1 MAGIIT
7 LTTDFGIRDAYVAA
21 MKGVILSINPRA
33 IIVDVCHSIEP
44 QNIVEAAFIISTA
57 YNYFPTSTIH
67 VVVVDPG
74 VGSQRKAIIMKT
86 RSAFFLA
93 PDNGVLSYIVAEA
106 STTPVKESPHPTPKL
121 ELQKLDPAINAIAIT
136 DPHFW
141 LQPISPTF
149 HGRDVF
155 ASVAAHLSLGT
166 PLSKFGKKVTRIY
179 TFPIPRPYRDS
190 EGNMTGYVLHIDT
203 FGNLITNIK
212 SSDLPSDQ
220 ISISINSHH
229 IQGLSLFYAQ
239 SKGLTALIGSSGY
252 LEISFVGGN
261 AASVLNAR
269 TGDKVT
275 VSPRTPRQ
283 T

>member
-57 YNYFPTSTIH
+57 YNYFPTGTIH
-67 VVVVDPG
+67 LVVVDPG

-106 STTPVKESPHPTPKL
+106 SATPVKESPYPTPKP
-121 ELQKLDPAINAIAIT
+121 ELQKLDPAIRAIAIT
-136 DPHFW
+136 NPHFW

-155 ASVAAHLSLGT
+155 APVAAHLSLGT

-190 EGNMTGYVLHIDT
+190 EGNITGCVLHIDAL
-203 FGNLITNIK
+203 GNLITNIK
-212 SSDLPSDQ
+212 SGDLPSDQ

-229 IQGLSLFYAQ
+229 VQGLSLFYAQ

-252 LEISFVGGN
+252 LEIAFVGGN
-261 AASVLNAR
+261 AASVLNAK
-269 TGDKVT
+269 TGDKVK
-275 VSPRTPRQ
+275 VSPRTPWQ